1 MGEIEFI
8 FQVKEYDTE
17 ALLPQVSKALQRRL
31 ELRNQQLRPGKAV
44 PAEMTEEQRKR
55 AKIKNIIVG
64 IIWLVVGI
72 YLLFSGIVKGEGGKW
87 NVIIGAVAAF
97 VGVKGLLPQRKLP
110 NTEKFEKAAQEFLDE
125 HKGVADD
132 KERQVCFSDEEMIVV
147 TGALED
153 LDQEAIPYEDVE
165 FAMETEDIFLL
176 VHGGRGVLLQKSDL
190 TLGTVEEFR
199 DYIDSHVKSFTPYKP
214 EVAEEG
220 EQAEPSAET
229 EETQAEEESEVIAE
243 ETAVEIAEETEES
256 EETEEE

>member
-55 AKIKNIIVG
+55 AKIKNIIWG
-64 IIWLVVGI
+64 IVWFVVGV
-72 YLLFSGIVKGEGGKW
+72 YLLFSGMVNGEGNKW
-87 NVIIGAVAAF
+87 TVIIGAVAAF
-97 VGVKGLLPQRKLP
+97 VGAKKLIPQRKLP
-110 NTEKFEKAAQEFLDE
+110 STEKFDKAAQDFLDE

-199 DYIDSHVKSFTPYKP
+199 DYLSVHVKSFTPYKP
-214 EVAEEG
+214 EVAEESK
-220 EQAEPSAET
+220 QAESSAET
-229 EETQAEEESEVIAE
+229 EEIQAEEEPEV
-243 ETAVEIAEETEES
+243 VAEETEVELT
-256 EETEEE
+256 EETEEPEETEE

>member
-44 PAEMTEEQRKR
+44 PAEMTEEQRKQ

-64 IIWLVVGI
+64 VIWLIVGI
-72 YLLFSGIVKGEGGKW
+72 FLLFSGMVKGDGGKW

-97 VGVKGLLPQRKLP
+97 VGVKRLLPQRKLP

-125 HKGVADD
+125 HKGVADG

-199 DYIDSHVKSFTPYKP
+199 DYINAHVKSFTPYEPKA
-214 EVAEEG
+214 AEEG
-220 EQAEPSAET
+220 EQAAEV
-229 EETQAEEESEVIAE
+229 EEAQVELESEVIAE
-243 ETAVEIAEETEES
+243 ETAEQAEAS